1 MKTYIYKVVIA
12 AIATILVFKFTIGNE
27 IAQINQ
33 KINYIS
39 SKDGRKQILESLKKE
54 IKKAN
59 NRENYLKE
67 DERILLKNF
76 IKKIQKE
83 LELNN

>member
-12 AIATILVFKFTIGNE
+12 AIAAILVFKFTIGDE
-27 IAQINQ
+27 IAQINK

-39 SKDGRKQILESLKKE
+39 SKDGRKQILESIKKE

-59 NRENYLKE
+59 SRENYLKE
-67 DERILLKNF
+67 DERIMLKDF

>member
-1 MKTYIYKVVIA
+1 MKNYIYKVVIA
-12 AIATILVFKFTIGNE
+12 AIATILVFKFTIGDE

-39 SKDGRKQILESLKKE
+39 SKDGRKEVLESIKKE
-54 IKKAN
+54 ILKAN
-59 NRENYLKE
+59 NRENYLNE
-67 DERILLKNF
+67 DERILLRNF

>member
-1 MKTYIYKVVIA
+1 MKTYFYKVVIA

-39 SKDGRKQILESLKKE
+39 SKDGRKQIVESIKKE

-59 NRENYLKE
+59 SRENYLKE
-67 DERILLKNF
+67 DERILLKDF
-76 IKKIQKE
+76 IKKIQNE